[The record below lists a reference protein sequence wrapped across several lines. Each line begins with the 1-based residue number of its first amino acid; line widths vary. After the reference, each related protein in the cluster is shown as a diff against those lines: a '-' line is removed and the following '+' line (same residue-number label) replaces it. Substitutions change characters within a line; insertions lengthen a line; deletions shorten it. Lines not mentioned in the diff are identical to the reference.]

1 MYRRFYMKI
10 KTWCTCKDEKLDK
23 LDAKYLKN
31 VKFIKDDYK
40 RTREVGEVNFL
51 TIPAEKLIEVLNHVE
66 ELKLEHNYH
75 KKSAKWSD
83 NDYYDLTDKMEEYRY
98 ALIECFNMYEKDLFD
113 LTKKFID
120 VVKDTEK
127 YETFAKILNATCKL
141 SYMDYDDYEYFDY
154 DEHPHPS
161 QKDVD
166 HSYVGDY
173 QLLMNRPIPL
183 KVIQTMKDEV
193 KKFKITKINKDT
205 EEFDK
210 NFFNKTLD
218 ELTKKL

>member
-1 MYRRFYMKI
+1 MKI
-10 KTWCTCKDEKLDK
+10 KTSWCTCKDEKLDK

-31 VKFIKDDYK
+31 VKFIKDDDN
-40 RTREVGEVNFL
+40 RTREVGEVNLL

-66 ELKLEHNYH
+66 KLELKHNYH
-75 KKSAKWSD
+75 KKSAKLSD
-83 NDYYDLTDKMEEYRY
+83 NDFYDLTDKMEEYRY
-98 ALIECFNMYEKDLFD
+98 ALIKCFSMRENDLFD
-113 LTKKFID
+113 LIKKFIH

-141 SYMDYDDYEYFDY
+141 NYMDYDDYEHFDY

-166 HSYVGDY
+166 HNYVGDY

-183 KVIQTMKDEV
+183 KVIQTMNDEV
-193 KKFKITKINKDT
+193 KKFKIAKIKKDA

-210 NFFNKTLD
+210 NFSNKTLD
-218 ELTKKL
+218 ELTEKL

>member
-1 MYRRFYMKI
+1 MKI
-10 KTWCTCKDEKLDK
+10 KTSWCTYKDEKLDK
-23 LDAKYLKN
+23 LDTKYLKN
-31 VKFIKDDYK
+31 VKFIKDDDN

-66 ELKLEHNYH
+66 KLELEHNYH
-75 KKSAKWSD
+75 KNSAKWSD
-83 NDYYDLTDKMEEYRY
+83 NDYYDLTDKMKEYSH
-98 ALIECFNMYEKDLFD
+98 ALIKCLNMYEEDLFD
-113 LTKKFID
+113 LIKKFIY

-127 YETFAKILNATCKL
+127 HETFAKILNATCKL

-154 DEHPHPS
+154 DEHAHPS

-166 HSYVGDY
+166 HNYVGNY

-183 KVIQTMKDEV
+183 KVIQTMNDEV
-193 KKFKITKINKDT
+193 KKFKIVKIKKDT

-210 NFFNKTLD
+210 NFSNKTLD
-218 ELTKKL
+218 ELTEKL